1 MALSFRKK
9 IVSIIKRISSKSIDD
24 FYCFNCLHS
33 FRTKSKLESHKKVCE
48 NKYFENIIY
57 IKIINVI
64 MPSEYTKILDF
75 TQYQKSDKVAFL
87 IYADILNV

>member
-1 MALSFRKK
+1 
-9 IVSIIKRISSKSIDD
+9 
-24 FYCFNCLHS
+24 
-33 FRTKSKLESHKKVCE
+33 
-48 NKYFENIIY
+48 
-57 IKIINVI
+57 